1 MGEAD
6 HRPCRAWRTRAFR
19 LMAAS
24 AAVSLIWIAIAAA
37 QTPSP
42 PLLGTGLSPPSL
54 EPATAPAGSPAA
66 VAGPAAPVD
75 PETDQL
81 SQVTRSADHLEQ
93 EAHKATS
100 DEALAGLRRTAATTQ
115 ARAEAL
121 AERRGR
127 ELTRLSRRLR
137 SLSTAK
143 GSERPNL
150 TPAEHEERFRLLVRT
165 RTLEGERRT
174 AAHAASAASA
184 TYTAVS
190 DRRRQDLDAKWLAR
204 TSSPLE
210 RDFWTGLAE
219 AVEPDTARA
228 QRVVEEGWR
237 TALAAPE
244 PQGVLA
250 FVVGLACAVLLGWPI
265 RRLFLHLA
273 RRRAREAGSDE
284 VFRRFAHALTAVLID
299 TALPA
304 AAAICIR
311 LGLSWG
317 GLLSPKAEAIAQ
329 AAVIAV
335 VWGAAVVALARQLVG
350 GHERAEGLVRAPRRL
365 ARSMRTLPW
374 LVAVIT
380 GAGFLLSR
388 LNNVIGASLAATIAA
403 NCVVSLAYAGAA
415 SLVLVA
421 LGADGRPEDDA
432 DVHAASPG
440 RVLLSIL
447 LSVAVALTVG
457 AVFTGYTTL
466 AAIISSQL
474 FWVSVLGAAVW
485 LLLRF
490 TDELCGVLFE
500 PHGGMGRLLTGLV
513 NLPGRTSQ
521 QLGAMTSAL
530 LQVLIILGALG
541 LALTPFGRNG
551 DVLTDHLDRF
561 GGSLQL
567 GSLVISPRSLGLGL
581 LVLVAGLLL
590 SRAVQR
596 WVDRRFLPL
605 TDWDVGVRASISTGV
620 RYLTI
625 SAAVLWALAGM
636 GLGFRQIALV
646 AGALSVGIGFGLQQI
661 VQNFVSGLILLI
673 ERPVKVGDWIS
684 LAGVEGDV
692 RRIRVRA
699 TEIRLFD
706 QSTLIVPNS
715 DLITKQ
721 VENKTLETGRAR
733 LKLQV
738 TINAAADAPKALK
751 LMAQVLAA
759 SDQTLEDPKPGVFID
774 ALTPTGNV
782 VINAFAYVPS
792 PRDAYRVRSQLYLE
806 VIEAMGRDD
815 IAFVGAGGQTVVLQ
829 PSDAMLR
836 MVGAAAAAGPPT
848 ARRTEDDLRASGV
861 GSPSDA

>member
-6 HRPCRAWRTRAFR
+6 HGPYKATRAGRRRHIGTF
-19 LMAAS
+19 
-24 AAVSLIWIAIAAA
+24 AVASLILTATAAA
-37 QTPSP
+37 QTPTP
-42 PLLGTGLSPPSL
+42 PPFSGLS
-54 EPATAPAGSPAA
+54 SPALAPTIAASSAPPA
-66 VAGPAAPVD
+66 VAAPAAPAD
-75 PETDQL
+75 PEADQL
-81 SQVTRSADHLEQ
+81 SQVTRNADDLEQ
-93 EAHKATS
+93 EAHKAKS
-100 DEALAGLRRTAATTQ
+100 DEALTGLRRKAATTQ
-115 ARAEAL
+115 VRAEAL
-121 AERRGR
+121 AERRAR
-127 ELTRLSRRLR
+127 ELTRLSQRLR
-137 SLSTAK
+137 SLSTLK
-143 GSERPNL
+143 GDERPNL
-150 TPAEHEERFRLLVRT
+150 TPAEHEERLRLLVHV

-174 AAHAASAASA
+174 AAHAAAAASA

-190 DRRRQDLDAKWLAR
+190 DRRRQDLDSRWLAR
-204 TSSPLE
+204 TPSPLE
-210 RDFWTGLAE
+210 RDFWTGLSD

-228 QRVVEEGWR
+228 QGVAAEAWR

-244 PQGVLA
+244 PQGVL
-250 FVVGLACAVLLGWPI
+250 VLIVGLASAVLLGWPV
-265 RRLFLHLA
+265 RRLLLHLA
-273 RRRAREAGSDE
+273 RRHTGGTSSNEA
-284 VFRRFAHALTAVLID
+284 FRRFAHALTVVMVD
-299 TALPA
+299 TAVPA
-304 AAAICIR
+304 AAAVCIR
-311 LGLSWG
+311 LALSWG
-317 GLLSPKAEAIAQ
+317 RLLSTKAEAMAQ

-335 VWGAAVVALARQLVG
+335 VWGAAVVALARQIVG
-350 GHERAEGLVRAPRRL
+350 GRGQAGGLVSAPRRL

-388 LNNVIGASLAATIAA
+388 LNNVVGASLAATIGA
-403 NCVVSLAYAGAA
+403 NCVVSLAYAGVA

-421 LGADGRPEDDA
+421 LGADGLREDEA
-432 DVHAASPG
+432 GVHAASPG

-447 LSVAVALTVG
+447 LSLAVALTIG

-466 AAIISSQL
+466 AAVISSQL
-474 FWVSVLGAAVW
+474 FWISVLGAAVW
-485 LLLRF
+485 ILLRF
-490 TDELCGVLFE
+490 IDELCGVLFE
-500 PHGGMGRLLTGLV
+500 PHGGMGRLLTGLM

-521 QLGAMTSAL
+521 QLGALTSAL
-530 LQVLIILGALG
+530 LQVLIVLGALG

-551 DVLTDHLDRF
+551 DVLADHLDRF

-581 LVLVAGLLL
+581 LVLGAGLLIA
-590 SRAVQR
+590 RAVQH
-596 WVDRRFLPL
+596 WLDRRFLPL

-684 LAGVEGDV
+684 LSGVEGDV

-721 VENKTLETGRAR
+721 VENKTLETDHAR

-738 TINAAADAPKALK
+738 TINAAADAPLALK
-751 LMAQVLAA
+751 LITQLLEA
-759 SDQTLEDPKPGVFID
+759 SELTLDNPKPGVFID
-774 ALTPTGNV
+774 ALTPAGNV
-782 VINAFAYVPS
+782 VINAFAYVGS
-792 PRDAYRVRSQLYLE
+792 PRDAYRVRSGLYIE
-806 VIEAMGRDD
+806 VIETMGRAD
-815 IAFVGAGGQTVVLQ
+815 IPFVGAGGQTVVLQ

-836 MVGAAAAAGPPT
+836 MVGSAVIGPQT
-848 ARRTEDDLRASGV
+848 ASSADDQD
-861 GSPSDA
+861 PQ